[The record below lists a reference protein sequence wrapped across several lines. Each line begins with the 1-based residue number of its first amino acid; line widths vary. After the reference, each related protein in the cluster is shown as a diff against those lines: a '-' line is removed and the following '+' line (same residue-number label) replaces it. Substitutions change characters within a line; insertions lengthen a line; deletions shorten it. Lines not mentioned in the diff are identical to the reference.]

1 MKRPI
6 LCIFLFLTFCKNGY
20 PDQTHILKEYLSEK
34 IEKTRVLTKALYSSY
49 LDSCS
54 DSNTNYYIF
63 VNKVRTYE
71 VEVFEVLK
79 LDVQCLEKKF
89 KHHQK
94 NYLRKLSLKL
104 LQWKRNPAYLDLL

>member
-6 LCIFLFLTFCKNGY
+6 LCIFLFFTFCKNGY
-20 PDQTHILKEYLSEK
+20 ADQTHILKEYLSEK

-54 DSNTNYYIF
+54 SSNAKYYSF
-63 VNKVRTYE
+63 VNKVRIYE
-71 VEVFEVLK
+71 VEVYEVLK

-89 KHHQK
+89 KHH
-94 NYLRKLSLKL
+94 
-104 LQWKRNPAYLDLL
+104 